1 MYCLNMLVIALEL
14 AKDNSAYE
22 DIASKFFEHFLRIAD
37 AMNRIGEAQ
46 TALWDED
53 DGFYYDML
61 RFPDGNQVSLKV
73 RSLVGLIPLLAV
85 ETLEPQT
92 LEQLPGFKR
101 RTEWFI
107 QNRHDLTKNIA
118 CMQTKGVGA
127 RRLLAICYKPPGASE
142 QQNKLRRVL
151 QTMLDETEFLGS
163 HGIRSVSKVHAEH
176 PYIFQADGQEY
187 RVDYEPA
194 ESSTGLFGGNSNW
207 RGPVWLQINYLI
219 IESLQKFHHYL
230 GDDFKVECPTGSG
243 KMMTLT
249 EVAVELSQRLG
260 KIFLG
265 DTSARRPV
273 FGGMEKFQTDPFWRN
288 LILFHEYY
296 NGDNGA
302 GLGASHQTGWAGL
315 VAPLLQQCG
324 EYRHEN

>member
-1 MYCLNMLVIALEL
+1 MYSLNMLVIALEL

-37 AMNRIGEAQ
+37 AMNRIGDAQ
-46 TALWDED
+46 TALWDEE

-85 ETLEPQT
+85 ETLEPET
-92 LEQLPGFKR
+92 LEQFPGFKR

-118 CMQTKGVGA
+118 CMKTEGVGA

-163 HGIRSVSKVHAEH
+163 HGIRSVSKVHSSN

-187 RVDYEPA
+187 RVDYEAA

-219 IESLQKFHHYL
+219 IESLQKFHYYL
-230 GDDFKVECPTGSG
+230 GDDFKAECPTGSG

-249 EVAVELSQRLG
+249 KVATELSQRLS
-260 KIFLG
+260 KIFLPDESG
-265 DTSARRPV
+265 RRPV
-273 FGGMEKFQTDPFWRN
+273 FGGMEKFQTDPLWRN
-288 LILFHEYY
+288 LIV
-296 NGDNGA
+296 G
-302 GLGASHQTGWAGL
+302 
-315 VAPLLQQCG
+315 
-324 EYRHEN
+324 